1 MNGDTAGSPTRPA
14 DRGALGLL
22 RAVNR
27 ALARGIA
34 VLLMAAVAV
43 LVVPVSL
50 QIFSRYT
57 EVIPAYIW
65 TEELAR
71 FCLVYAVMLGAMLA
85 VREGTHFT
93 VDVFPRLSP
102 RGEARLELLSG
113 AFVVL
118 FALVFIWW
126 GWEFTEFA
134 IYRISELAE
143 LPLWT
148 IHMAWPIAGVV
159 WLLFQAER
167 MADAIAVLRGPSFGS
182 GGAPA

>member
-1 MNGDTAGSPTRPA
+1 MQTARP
-14 DRGALGLL
+14 GAPAAL

-27 ALARGIA
+27 ALAGVI
-34 VLLMAAVAV
+34 LLLLIVSVGV
-43 LVVPVSL
+43 LVIPVSL

-57 EVIPAYIW
+57 SIIPAYIW
-65 TEELAR
+65 TEEMAR

-102 RGEARLELLSG
+102 RHEAMVELLSG
-113 AFVVL
+113 TFILLFAFVFL
-118 FALVFIWW
+118 WW

-143 LPLWT
+143 LPLWL
-148 IHMAWPIAGVV
+148 IHMAWPIAGAV
-159 WLLFQAER
+159 WLLFQSER
-167 MADAIAVLRGPSFGS
+167 MLDAVATIRG
-182 GGAPA
+182 ARA

>member
-1 MNGDTAGSPTRPA
+1 M
-14 DRGALGLL
+14 L
-22 RAVNR
+22 
-27 ALARGIA
+27 
-34 VLLMAAVAV
+34 VL
-43 LVVPVSL
+43 PVSL

-57 EVIPAYIW
+57 DAIPAYIW

-102 RGEARLELLSG
+102 RAEAVVELVSG
-113 AFVVL
+113 AFVAL
-118 FALVFIWW
+118 FALVFLWW
-126 GWEFTEFA
+126 GWEFTAFA

-143 LPLWT
+143 LPLWL
-148 IHMAWPIAGVV
+148 IHMAWPIAGLV

-167 MADAIAVLRGPSFGS
+167 MADAASVLRGGS
-182 GGAPA
+182 AAA

>member
-1 MNGDTAGSPTRPA
+1 MSGEAAAAPARPA
-14 DRGALGLL
+14 AGGGALGAL

-27 ALARGIA
+27 LLARCVA
-34 VLLMAAVAV
+34 FLLILSVAV

-57 EVIPAYIW
+57 TAIPAYIW

-71 FCLVYAVMLGAMLA
+71 FCLVYAVMLGAMLG

-102 RGEARLELLSG
+102 RAEAVVQLLSG
-113 AFVVL
+113 AFVLL
-118 FALVFIWW
+118 FALVFLWW

-148 IHMAWPIAGVV
+148 IHMAWPIAGAV

-167 MADAIAVLRGPSFGS
+167 MADAALALRG
-182 GGAPA
+182 GGAA

>member
-1 MNGDTAGSPTRPA
+1 MSGDAAAAPARSTAAG
-14 DRGALGLL
+14 GALGAL
-22 RAVNR
+22 RAANR
-27 ALARGIA
+27 LLARGIA
-34 VLLMAAVAV
+34 FLLMVAVAV

-57 EVIPAYIW
+57 TLIPAYIW

-93 VDVFPRLSP
+93 VDVFPRLSQ
-102 RGEARLELLSG
+102 RAEAVVELVSG

-118 FALVFIWW
+118 FALVFLWW

-148 IHMAWPIAGVV
+148 IHMAWPIAGAV

-167 MADAIAVLRGPSFGS
+167 MADAVAALRGS
-182 GGAPA
+182 AAA

>member
-1 MNGDTAGSPTRPA
+1 VSGESAVPAAGRAPA
-14 DRGALGLL
+14 GGGALLGAL
-22 RAVNR
+22 RAANR
-27 ALARGIA
+27 LLARGIA
-34 VLLMAAVAV
+34 FLLTVTVAV

-57 EVIPAYIW
+57 TLIPAYIW

-85 VREGTHFT
+85 VREGSHFT

-102 RGEARLELLSG
+102 RAEAKVELLSG

-118 FALVFIWW
+118 FALVLLWW

-148 IHMAWPIAGVV
+148 IHAAWPVAGLV

-167 MADAIAVLRGPSFGS
+167 MADAVLVLRGGGS
-182 GGAPA
+182 LAA

>member
-1 MNGDTAGSPTRPA
+1 MQTARP
-14 DRGALGLL
+14 GAPAAL

-27 ALARGIA
+27 ALAGLILF
-34 VLLMAAVAV
+34 LLIISVGL
-43 LVVPVSL
+43 LVIPVSL

-57 EVIPAYIW
+57 AFIPAYIW
-65 TEELAR
+65 TEEMAR

-102 RGEARLELLSG
+102 RHEAMVELLSG
-113 AFVVL
+113 VFILLFAFVFL
-118 FALVFIWW
+118 WW

-143 LPLWT
+143 LPLWL
-148 IHMAWPIAGVV
+148 IHMAWPIAGTV
-159 WLLFQAER
+159 WLLFQSER
-167 MADAIAVLRGPSFGS
+167 MLDAVATLRSTGR
-182 GGAPA
+182 GAQA

>member
-1 MNGDTAGSPTRPA
+1 MSGEAAAAPARPA
-14 DRGALGLL
+14 AGGALGAL
-22 RAVNR
+22 RVLNR
-27 ALARGIA
+27 SLARGIA
-34 VLLMAAVAV
+34 ALLIAVVAV
-43 LVVPVSL
+43 LVVPVGL

-57 EVIPAYIW
+57 TLIPAYIW

-102 RGEARLELLSG
+102 RAEAVVELVSG
-113 AFVVL
+113 VFVLL
-118 FALVFIWW
+118 FALVFLWW
-126 GWEFTEFA
+126 GWEFTESA
-134 IYRISELAE
+134 VYRISELAE

-148 IHMAWPIAGVV
+148 IHMAWPIAGLV

-167 MADAIAVLRGPSFGS
+167 MADAALVLRG
-182 GGAPA
+182 GGAPRA

>member
-1 MNGDTAGSPTRPA
+1 MSGEPA
-14 DRGALGLL
+14 AAARARLSTGGALGPL

-27 ALARGIA
+27 LLARGIA
-34 VLLMAAVAV
+34 FLLIVTVAV
-43 LVVPVSL
+43 LVLPVSL

-57 EVIPAYIW
+57 TLIPAYIW

-71 FCLVYAVMLGAMLA
+71 FCLVYTVMLGAMLA

-102 RGEARLELLSG
+102 RAEAAMELLSG

-118 FALVFIWW
+118 FALVFLWW

-134 IYRISELAE
+134 LYRISELAE
-143 LPLWT
+143 LPLWL
-148 IHMAWPIAGVV
+148 IHMAWPIAGLV
-159 WLLFQAER
+159 WMLFQAER
-167 MADAIAVLRGPSFGS
+167 MADALRTLRGGE
-182 GGAPA
+182 AA

>member
-1 MNGDTAGSPTRPA
+1 VSGDTAAAATEEPARPA
-14 DRGALGLL
+14 AGRALGAL
-22 RAVNR
+22 RAANR
-27 ALARGIA
+27 LLARGIA
-34 VLLMAAVAV
+34 FLLIVTVAV

-57 EVIPAYIW
+57 DAIPAYIW

-102 RGEARLELLSG
+102 RAEAAVELLSG
-113 AFVVL
+113 GFVVL
-118 FALVFIWW
+118 FALVFLWW

-143 LPLWT
+143 LPLWL
-148 IHMAWPIAGVV
+148 IHMAWPIAGLV
-159 WLLFQAER
+159 WLLFQTER
-167 MADAIAVLRGPSFGS
+167 MADAALVLRGGS
-182 GGAPA
+182 PVA

>member
-1 MNGDTAGSPTRPA
+1 MSGDARAAAASRAPS
-14 DRGALGLL
+14 GALGAL
-22 RAVNR
+22 RSVNR
-27 ALARGIA
+27 LLARGIA
-34 VLLMAAVAV
+34 FLLIVAIAV

-57 EVIPAYIW
+57 DAIPAYIW

-102 RGEARLELLSG
+102 RSEAKVELLSG
-113 AFVVL
+113 AFVVV
-118 FALVFIWW
+118 FALVLLWW

-143 LPLWT
+143 LPLWL
-148 IHMAWPIAGVV
+148 IHMAWPIAGLV
-159 WLLFQAER
+159 WLLFQTER
-167 MADAIAVLRGPSFGS
+167 MADAAQALRGGGS
-182 GGAPA
+182 PPA

>member
-1 MNGDTAGSPTRPA
+1 MSGDAAAAAADKPARRAAG
-14 DRGALGLL
+14 GALGAL
-22 RAVNR
+22 RAANR
-27 ALARGIA
+27 LLARGIA
-34 VLLMAAVAV
+34 FLLIVTVAV

-57 EVIPAYIW
+57 TAIPAYIW

-85 VREGTHFT
+85 VRAGTHFT

-102 RGEARLELLSG
+102 RAEAAVELLSG

-118 FALVFIWW
+118 FALVFLWW

-143 LPLWT
+143 LPLWL
-148 IHMAWPIAGVV
+148 IHMAWPIAGLV
-159 WLLFQAER
+159 WLMFQTER
-167 MADAIAVLRGPSFGS
+167 MADAVQVLRGN
-182 GGAPA
+182 GAA

>member
-1 MNGDTAGSPTRPA
+1 MSGDAAAAAPA
-14 DRGALGLL
+14 RRSQAGALGAL
-22 RAVNR
+22 RAMNR
-27 ALARGIA
+27 LLARGIA
-34 VLLMAAVAV
+34 FLLIVSVAV

-57 EVIPAYIW
+57 TLIPAYIW

-71 FCLVYAVMLGAMLA
+71 FCLVYTVMLGAMLA

-102 RGEARLELLSG
+102 RAEAAMELLSG

-118 FALVFIWW
+118 FALVFLWW

-148 IHMAWPIAGVV
+148 IHMAWPIAGAV
-159 WLLFQAER
+159 WLLFEAER
-167 MADAIAVLRGPSFGS
+167 MADAALVLRG
-182 GGAPA
+182 GGARAAP

>member
-1 MNGDTAGSPTRPA
+1 MTTHSPGAPA
-14 DRGALGLL
+14 ALRRVNLVLGRIIAFLL
-22 RAVNR
+22 IVS
-27 ALARGIA
+27 IA
-34 VLLMAAVAV
+34 VII
-43 LVVPVSL
+43 VPVTL

-57 EVIPAYIW
+57 SVIPAYIW

-85 VREGTHFT
+85 VREGTHFV
-93 VDVFPRLSP
+93 VDVFPRLTP
-102 RGEARLELLSG
+102 QGEARVELLSG
-113 AFVVL
+113 SFVL
-118 FALVFIWW
+118 IFACVFVWW

-159 WLLFQAER
+159 WLLFQSER
-167 MADAIAVLRGPSFGS
+167 MLDAAAVLRGD
-182 GGAPA
+182 A

>member
-1 MNGDTAGSPTRPA
+1 MSGDAAAAPARPTAA
-14 DRGALGLL
+14 RGALGAL
-22 RAVNR
+22 RAANR
-27 ALARGIA
+27 LLARGIA
-34 VLLMAAVAV
+34 FLLMVAVAV

-57 EVIPAYIW
+57 TLIPAYIW

-102 RGEARLELLSG
+102 RAEAVVELVSG

-118 FALVFIWW
+118 FALVFLWW

-148 IHMAWPIAGVV
+148 IHMAWPIAGAV

-167 MADAIAVLRGPSFGS
+167 MADAVAALRGS
-182 GGAPA
+182 AAA

>member
-1 MNGDTAGSPTRPA
+1 
-14 DRGALGLL
+14 L
-22 RAVNR
+22 RAVNGT
-27 ALARGIA
+27 LARGIA
-34 VLLMAAVAV
+34 FLLIVTIAV

-57 EVIPAYIW
+57 DAIPAYIW

-102 RGEARLELLSG
+102 RAEATVELLSG
-113 AFVVL
+113 AFVLL
-118 FALVFIWW
+118 FALVFLWW

-134 IYRISELAE
+134 FYRISELAE

-148 IHMAWPIAGVV
+148 IHMIWPIAGLV

-167 MADAIAVLRGPSFGS
+167 MADAVLVLRGGT
-182 GGAPA
+182 GGRA

>member
-1 MNGDTAGSPTRPA
+1 MQTARP
-14 DRGALGLL
+14 GAPAAL

-27 ALARGIA
+27 ALAGIILF
-34 VLLMAAVAV
+34 LLIVSVGV
-43 LVVPVSL
+43 LVIPVSL

-57 EVIPAYIW
+57 AFIPSYIW
-65 TEELAR
+65 TEEMAR

-102 RGEARLELLSG
+102 RHEAMVELLSG
-113 AFVVL
+113 CFILLFAFVFL
-118 FALVFIWW
+118 WW

-143 LPLWT
+143 LPLWL
-148 IHMAWPIAGVV
+148 IHMAWPIAGAV
-159 WLLFQAER
+159 WLLFQSER
-167 MADAIAVLRGPSFGS
+167 MLDAIATIRGA
-182 GGAPA
+182 GA

>member
-1 MNGDTAGSPTRPA
+1 MSGDAAAPPAARPA
-14 DRGALGLL
+14 AGGAPLGAL

-27 ALARGIA
+27 LLARGIA
-34 VLLMAAVAV
+34 FLLIVTVAV

-57 EVIPAYIW
+57 TLIPAYIW

-102 RGEARLELLSG
+102 RGEAAVELLSG

-118 FALVFIWW
+118 FALVFLWW

-148 IHMAWPIAGVV
+148 IHMAWPVAGAV

-167 MADAIAVLRGPSFGS
+167 MADAASVLRG
-182 GGAPA
+182 GGARPA

>member
-1 MNGDTAGSPTRPA
+1 VSGDAVAAAADKPARRAAG
-14 DRGALGLL
+14 GALGAL
-22 RAVNR
+22 RAANR
-27 ALARGIA
+27 LLARGIA
-34 VLLMAAVAV
+34 FLLIVTVAV

-57 EVIPAYIW
+57 TAIPAYIW

-102 RGEARLELLSG
+102 RAEAAVELLSG

-118 FALVFIWW
+118 FALVFLWW

-143 LPLWT
+143 LPLWL
-148 IHMAWPIAGVV
+148 IHMAWPIAGLV
-159 WLLFQAER
+159 WLMFQTER
-167 MADAIAVLRGPSFGS
+167 MADAVQVLRG
-182 GGAPA
+182 GAGTAA

>member
-1 MNGDTAGSPTRPA
+1 MSGDTAAAAAPARPA
-14 DRGALGLL
+14 AGGALGVL
-22 RAVNR
+22 RAANR
-27 ALARGIA
+27 LLARGIA
-34 VLLMAAVAV
+34 FLLIVTIAV

-57 EVIPAYIW
+57 DAIPAYIW

-102 RGEARLELLSG
+102 RAEAGVELLSG

-118 FALVFIWW
+118 FALVFLWW

-143 LPLWT
+143 LPLWL
-148 IHMAWPIAGVV
+148 IHMAWPIAGLV

-167 MADAIAVLRGPSFGS
+167 LADAALVLRGR
-182 GGAPA
+182 GA